1 MTTMVD
7 VARRAGVSV
16 VTVPRAPDES
26 RPVRPST
33 RAAAL
38 GTVDELGRTH
48 HTSARRASC
57 GCPEDA
63 PPPAAPPA
71 TPPAAQERNRI
82 P

>member
-1 MTTMVD
+1 M
-7 VARRAGVSV
+7 ARRAGVSV
-16 VTVPRAPDES
+16 ATVPRAPDES
-26 RPVRPST
+26 RPVRPGP

-38 GTVDELGRTH
+38 GAVDALGCTH
-48 HTSARRASC
+48 HTSAHRATR
-57 GCPEDA
+57 GCPGDA